1 MEEEQRI
8 LYSLNSK
15 KKSKTKRKDKSKT
28 KSKDKLQQ
36 PQKII
41 PNPRKSKYNTNH
53 INTQKKESNS
63 NIKSRNK
70 SRLEKG
76 TNKLGNR
83 SNKLGKS
90 RKKSDKMKIKKTIVS
105 KIEKFYN
112 SLYNNYVLILFL
124 ESKNIKVFISNLYR
138 LSLKLDGTRLT
149 TEQKT
154 RFKKLY
160 LELNKKIIKKYN
172 LNKKNKFKNIDSI
185 LKGGQTNGPYL
196 QRLISKGDEP
206 ITGNDMAKTLE
217 EIMTILSDLRYL
229 DDAKGAYGPT
239 VLLNYFMG
247 NDADLRSYLR
257 YRLLPKFIKVNQFPP
272 QIAFGELYSRWDNIV
287 DLLNLYKN
295 DRKIKN
301 EWAVS
306 KGLKSEDVL
315 KETFIDKL
323 ASKVDSA
330 DQKFQK
336 LKMAKSG
343 NLLGIV

>member
-15 KKSKTKRKDKSKT
+15 KKSKTKSKDKSKT

-70 SRLEKG
+70 SRLG
-76 TNKLGNR
+76 TGT
-83 SNKLGKS
+83 SKLGKS
-90 RKKSDKMKIKKTIVS
+90 RKKGDDIKIKKSIVS
-105 KIEKFYN
+105 KIERFYN

-124 ESKNIKVFISNLYR
+124 ESKNIKVFVSNLSK
-138 LSLKLDGTRLT
+138 LSLKMDGVRLT

-160 LELNKKIIKKYN
+160 LELNKKIIQKYN
-172 LNKKNKFKNIDSI
+172 LNKKNKFKNLDSI
-185 LKGGQTNGPYL
+185 LKGGQTSGPYL

-217 EIMTILSDLRYL
+217 EMVTILSDLRYL

-247 NDADLRSYLR
+247 NDADLKSYLR
-257 YRLLPKFIKVNQFPP
+257 YRLLPKFVKLNQFPP